1 MSKDYGYPSFELICR
16 ASSGDEL
23 AIREILKFYDG
34 YISKLCLRPFYH
46 SESGW
51 SYVKIQYKLKWGFP
65 HLNLPAA
72 IRLAEAYDTALHNR
86 LVTYNHSD
94 YEFVSY
100 CRMLPNIQKS
110 NDMHDHNL
118 ES

>member
-1 MSKDYGYPSFELICR
+1 MMTHIKEHLKDWIIKTGEKAVGKSI
-16 ASSGDEL
+16 AVG
-23 AIREILKFYDG
+23 IYDP
-34 YISKLCLRPFYH
+34 I
-46 SESGW
+46 W

>member
-1 MSKDYGYPSFELICR
+1 MVAPLTGAWIEIEQLPGQMEIIESLPSRERGLKLQIIDQKTF
-16 ASSGDEL
+16 ASIV
-23 AIREILKFYDG
+23 A
-34 YISKLCLRPFYH
+34 P
-46 SESGW
+46 W
-51 SYVKIQYKLKWGFP
+51 SYVKIYYKLKWGFP